1 MAVIPRRFPAALCLA
16 AGLLAPS
23 PALPAQPCP
32 GLPPTADAAALVRA
46 ANAKLAARPPGQ
58 HDQSGQPDPAAAH
71 EAALCLEAAFAAGDP
86 GAAAVRAEIA
96 RAGLDGPA
104 DPTLAAHWFLLAA
117 RAGSPQGHLGLGQA
131 LANGQGL
138 PADPYWAYW
147 RLRHALLLPG
157 LSPREATLAKQ
168 TAATVAARLSPA
180 ARAAIEANLSGKAT
194 P

>member
-1 MAVIPRRFPAALCLA
+1 MAVFSRRFPAALCLA
-16 AGLLAPS
+16 AGLLAPR
-23 PALPAQPCP
+23 PALPAPPCP

-46 ANAKLAARPPGQ
+46 ANARLAVR
-58 HDQSGQPDPAAAH
+58 STDPAAAH

-104 DPTLAAHWFLLAA
+104 DSTLAAHWFLLAA
-117 RAGSPQGHLGLGQA
+117 RAGSPQGHLGLGLA
-131 LANGQGL
+131 LANGQGV

-147 RLRHALLLPG
+147 RLKRALLLPG

-168 TAATVAARLSPA
+168 TAATVAARLDPA